1 MRPTSAWRRAAAAL
15 LAAAGAIGIA
25 GCSALPTRPALEAQA
40 SLPPAPGGALAT
52 RFEPL
57 VRAHPKLSGFVPL
70 EDGRDAFAARL
81 WMVDR
86 AERSLDVQCYIWRAD
101 RSGRW
106 LLAKL
111 VEAADRGVRV
121 RLLLDDNNASG
132 ELDALLAAV
141 DAHERIEVRMFNPY
155 ASRGLGRPFELAA
168 DFKRLNRRMH
178 NKTFSADGQV
188 TLLGGR
194 NAGDEYFGVDDAMQF
209 ADLDVLA
216 VGPVVA
222 DVATAFDRYWNSP
235 SAWPHALLAGPA
247 AAKADARR
255 VAESERYARELLDR
269 PRQQRW
275 RNDGPRDADF
285 AWGRAT
291 LLVDPPDKVEDEAA
305 PHELMQP
312 KLQRALGR
320 AERSIELVSPYFVP
334 SAEEIADFAAL
345 KRDGVRLR
353 VLTNSLAATDVPA
366 VHAGYADR
374 RRALLDAGVEL
385 YELKPT
391 GDGTRTRGRLLRFG
405 SSREASLHAKTFAVD
420 GTRVFVGS
428 FNFDPRSARLNTEIG
443 VLLEH
448 PGLAQRIG
456 AAFDQDV
463 PRQTWSV
470 GRHGDGLRW
479 TEATDTGPRTHD
491 DEPGTS
497 WSLRWMTRFLSLLPI
512 DDLL

>member
-1 MRPTSAWRRAAAAL
+1 MRSTESPWRAALAMFVAAL
-15 LAAAGAIGIA
+15 ALGAS
-25 GCSALPTRPALEAQA
+25 GCSSLPARPALVAQA
-40 SLPPAPGGALAT
+40 SLPAASDGALAT
-52 RFEPL
+52 RIEPL

-70 EDGRDAFAARL
+70 EDGPDAFAARL
-81 WMVDR
+81 WMIDR
-86 AERSLDVQCYIWRAD
+86 AVRSLDLQCYIWRAD

-106 LLAKL
+106 LLARL

-121 RLLLDDNNASG
+121 RLLLDDNNTRKD
-132 ELDALLAAV
+132 LDALLAAL

-155 ASRGLGRPFELAA
+155 ASRGLGRPFELAT

-178 NKTFSADGQV
+178 NKSFTADGQV

-222 DVATAFDRYWNSP
+222 EVSAAFDRYWNSP

-247 AAKADARR
+247 AAKADART
-255 VAESERYARELLDR
+255 VAESERYARELIGR
-269 PRQQRW
+269 PRLQRW
-275 RNDGPRDADF
+275 RSDGPRDADF
-285 AWGRAT
+285 AWGRAAV
-291 LLVDPPDKVEDEAA
+291 LVDPPDKVEDDAA

-385 YELKPT
+385 HELKPS
-391 GDGTRTRGRLLRFG
+391 GDGAPSRGRLLRFG
-405 SSREASLHAKTFAVD
+405 SSREASLHAKTFAID
-420 GTRVFVGS
+420 GARVFVGS
-428 FNFDPRSARLNTEIG
+428 FNFDPRSAWLNTEIG

-456 AAFDQDV
+456 TAFDQDV
-463 PRQTWSV
+463 PRQAWRV
-470 GRHGDGLRW
+470 DREGEGLRW
-479 TEATDTGPRTHD
+479 TEQTDAGVRSYD
-491 DEPGTS
+491 DEPRTS
-497 WSLRWMTRFLSLLPI
+497 WSLRWLTRMLSLLPI